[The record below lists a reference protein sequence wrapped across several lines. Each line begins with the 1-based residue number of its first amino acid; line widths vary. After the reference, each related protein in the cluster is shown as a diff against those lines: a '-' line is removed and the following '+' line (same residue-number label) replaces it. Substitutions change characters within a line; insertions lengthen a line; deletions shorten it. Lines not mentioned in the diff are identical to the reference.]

1 MVVALEF
8 TMQFRLLSGLHTTGD
23 RVELWTDKA
32 LALDWHTGR
41 KPIVPATSL
50 KGWLRE
56 GAERILRAVGRP
68 ACDGCQ
74 PSSICGNCL
83 VCEFFGHPRAKAKLV
98 FEDGKLESERR
109 ATRTSVSL
117 SPYRKTAYEERLF
130 TTEVAWGQILTVQ
143 GKGFFATH
151 EEAKRAAALLWLVA
165 KAGFALGGARS
176 RGLGWLELIAFSA
189 RCDGQEIAGEE
200 IQGVA
205 EALVR
210 G

>member
-1 MVVALEF
+1 
-8 TMQFRLLSGLHTTGD
+8 
-23 RVELWTDKA
+23 
-32 LALDWHTGR
+32 
-41 KPIVPATSL
+41 
-50 KGWLRE
+50 
-56 GAERILRAVGRP
+56 
-68 ACDGCQ
+68 
-74 PSSICGNCL
+74 
-83 VCEFFGHPRAKAKLV
+83 LV

-200 IQGVA
+200 IKGVA
-205 EALVR
+205 EARVR
-210 G
+210 GETNA